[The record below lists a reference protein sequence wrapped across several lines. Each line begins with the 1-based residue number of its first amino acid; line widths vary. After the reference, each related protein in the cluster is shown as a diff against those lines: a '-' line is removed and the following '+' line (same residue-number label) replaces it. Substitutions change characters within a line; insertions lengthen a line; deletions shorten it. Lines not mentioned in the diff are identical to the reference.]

1 MNVFLLISV
10 LVETV
15 IEMTED
21 NFVLVQALAQ
31 TGNPNLSFS
40 KFQFQTKLQT

>member
-1 MNVFLLISV
+1 MFFLLISV

-21 NFVLVQALAQ
+21 NFVFVQALAQ
-31 TGNPNLSFS
+31 TGNPKPIPLETLN
-40 KFQFQTKLQT
+40 